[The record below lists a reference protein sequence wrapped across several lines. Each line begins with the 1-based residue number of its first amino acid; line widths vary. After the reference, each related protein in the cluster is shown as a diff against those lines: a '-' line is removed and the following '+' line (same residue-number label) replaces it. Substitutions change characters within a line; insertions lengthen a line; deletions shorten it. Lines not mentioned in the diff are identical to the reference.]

1 MNEQLHE
8 QIITYEKNTR
18 TTLSGNILAGAILLF
33 FLWPILDRNTGFIW
47 YALLVAFNIVRTLF
61 LKLIQKKPLD
71 DTSLAF
77 RNYFHI
83 TAITISASIWAL
95 GVFWMF
101 PVDEP
106 IYQILY
112 VALIVGLV
120 STALNLLSA
129 LPYVFPIYLFIIVG
143 ALFVKVLFIDSHYV
157 LQLNTVFLIYIFYSL
172 MASNTFRKTQLELI
186 DLRIKLHNH
195 SVQDP
200 LTGIKNRRYFDQ
212 IMDIEWKRGVRQA
225 NKLAIFLVD
234 IDFFKK
240 INDIHGHPKGDE
252 VIVSVAKVIDDNMRR
267 AGEFVSRIGGEEF
280 AVVIPNGDDQCCLEF
295 SEIIRKKISQLK
307 FEDESGKDFSI
318 TVSIGVASTV
328 PDKDTSHS
336 KLFGFADKALYKAKH
351 EGRNCVRVYQEG

>member
-1 MNEQLHE
+1 
-8 QIITYEKNTR
+8 
-18 TTLSGNILAGAILLF
+18 
-33 FLWPILDRNTGFIW
+33 
-47 YALLVAFNIVRTLF
+47 
-61 LKLIQKKPLD
+61 
-71 DTSLAF
+71 
-77 RNYFHI
+77 
-83 TAITISASIWAL
+83 
-95 GVFWMF
+95 MF